1 MKKIL
6 LIVGPLLLIGSVVGL
21 GVMGI
26 IPIPGLSPAKKKN
39 HAAALYTEQK
49 EMPVVKKEP
58 PKTEPE
64 KPAGPNLEKGR
75 QELAK
80 VWNELE
86 PAAIVAIVD
95 KWTDEDVAQQLR
107 YLDTE
112 KSAAVLALL
121 KPERA
126 SKVSKVL
133 QILGGGGKTA

>member
-6 LIVGPLLLIGSVVGL
+6 FIAGPLLAIGVVVGL
-21 GVMGI
+21 GMTGI
-26 IPIPGLSPAKKKN
+26 VPIPGLTPTKKKS
-39 HAAALYTEQK
+39 HAAALYAEQK
-49 EMPVVKKEP
+49 EAPVVRKDP
-58 PKTEPE
+58 PKTEPA

-86 PAAIVAIVD
+86 PTAIVAIVE
-95 KWTDEDVAQQLR
+95 KWTDEDVAQQLK

-121 KPERA
+121 KPDRA

-133 QILGGGGKTA
+133 QIIGGSGKST